1 MNAVFD
7 VYTLIFLVVAVVIFL
22 RLRNV
27 LGRRTGNE
35 RPPFDPLAR
44 SGKPQKSGANDDKV
58 VAMPQRGGEAPP
70 RQVTGPP
77 DDEEIDPWRGIA
89 EPDSDLAKQLNKVRA
104 VDPSFDGPDFL
115 NGARIAYEMIVT
127 AFAEGDRKTLRPLL
141 SPDVYDG
148 FVAAIADREE
158 RGEIIESRFIGIDS
172 ADIEAAEI
180 KSEQAQVTVR
190 FKSSLVSVTRDK
202 AGEVVDGDPKAVS
215 DVTDVWTFARPLGSR
230 DPNWQL
236 VATESA

>member
-1 MNAVFD
+1 MNEVFD

-27 LGRRTGNE
+27 LGRRTGSE

-44 SGKPQKSGANDDKV
+44 TGKSQSSDDNV
-58 VAMPQRGGEAPP
+58 VAMPRTNGSTAPRP
-70 RQVTGPP
+70 APGLP
-77 DDEEIDPWRGIA
+77 DLDDAERWKGIA
-89 EPDSDLAKQLNKVRA
+89 EPGSDLAKQLDAIRSA
-104 VDPSFDGPDFL
+104 DPGFDAKSFVE
-115 NGARIAYEMIVT
+115 GARIAYEMIVT

-141 SPDVYDG
+141 NPDVFDG
-148 FVAAIADREE
+148 FVAAISDRES
-158 RGEIIESRFIGIDS
+158 RGEIIESRFIGIDN
-172 ADIEAAEI
+172 ADIEAADV
-180 KSEQAQVTVR
+180 KDSQTQVTVR
-190 FKSSLVSVTRDK
+190 FKSSLVSVTRDR

-215 DVTDVWTFARPLGSR
+215 DVTDVWTFARPIGAR